1 MKNLISSLEGDE
13 EENKKYLDDFKKA
26 MDDDLNTPKALQ
38 SLWGLVRDPKA
49 RGKIL
54 TIKKMDEVFGFN
66 LLKFEKVK
74 VPKEIQRL
82 ADEREKARKEKKWKL
97 ADELR
102 EKINKLDFVLEDSP
116 NGPILKRK

>member
-1 MKNLISSLEGDE
+1 MVTNMDKVNMKTHLRNIPQV
-13 EENKKYLDDFKKA
+13 K
-26 MDDDLNTPKALQ
+26 
-38 SLWGLVRDPKA
+38 
-49 RGKIL
+49 
-54 TIKKMDEVFGFN
+54 EV
-66 LLKFEKVK
+66 LKFEKVK